1 MGFEY
6 HPSNGGRRIL
16 LWSGRRDSNPRISA
30 WKADALP
37 LGDSR
42 APIIVPL
49 AASKVKEKRSRGA
62 APGISNV
69 IKLFSECR
77 DSLPHF
83 QNKLY
88 QLESVLMN

>member
-1 MGFEY
+1 
-6 HPSNGGRRIL
+6 
-16 LWSGRRDSNPRISA
+16 
-30 WKADALP
+30 
-37 LGDSR
+37 
-42 APIIVPL
+42 L